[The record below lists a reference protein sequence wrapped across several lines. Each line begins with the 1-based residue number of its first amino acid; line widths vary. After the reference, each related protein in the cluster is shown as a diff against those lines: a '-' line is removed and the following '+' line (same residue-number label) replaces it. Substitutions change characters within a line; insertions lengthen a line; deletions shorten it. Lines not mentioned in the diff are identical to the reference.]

1 MGRRENSNKK
11 HEVGYLKSNLSVC
24 CVRKSNWV
32 YWGFGIVGLSFCD
45 VGELFCVCEN
55 LERFFINLV
64 AGESLILFLSFD

>member
-1 MGRRENSNKK
+1 MF
-11 HEVGYLKSNLSVC
+11 VC

-64 AGESLILFLSFD
+64 AGESLILYLSFD